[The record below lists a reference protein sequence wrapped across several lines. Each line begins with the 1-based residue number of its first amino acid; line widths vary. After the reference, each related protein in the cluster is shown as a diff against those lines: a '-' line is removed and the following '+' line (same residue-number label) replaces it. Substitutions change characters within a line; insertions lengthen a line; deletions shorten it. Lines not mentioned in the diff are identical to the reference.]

1 MTNYKQVLDK
11 TSDKIKKII
20 ESHEV
25 YEIETENFGW
35 ENYRYV
41 SKKCR
46 LIHLEKYSDKN
57 LSVLHLTSFPKE
69 WSEDPIFGFDI
80 IVTDKKPLASF
91 CDWSPILN
99 DKSYISTYIFQ
110 KNYDL
115 PEWTKEIF
123 SQNAIA
129 IIPQE
134 DELDIVCSIAIDSFG
149 IYLSELTDSKSDKL
163 SEIKNK
169 QNFYCSQQH
178 KNQSTM
184 NVLKSKL
191 GEDRAKYFMET
202 ILFPKIS

>member
-35 ENYRYV
+35 QNYRYV

-46 LIHLEKYSDKN
+46 LIHLEKYSNKN

-91 CDWSPILN
+91 CDWSPVLN

-129 IIPQE
+129 IVPQE
-134 DELDIVCSIAIDSFG
+134 DELDIVCGIAIDSFG